1 MMRLLWIRGAVVG
14 AMALSLAVPPW
25 VLAANTK
32 EVPEKEEKAE
42 KKAMDKEQ
50 IKSFQEALKAKG
62 EDPGPIDGVIGHRT
76 RSALR
81 AFQKANDLK
90 DTGILDDQTAEK
102 LTAEKRGLL
111 SDVSGAISPR
121 FDFHEMAKLSLG
133 TEWYRRT
140 PKEQTEFVKLF
151 ADFLKK
157 AVVSRIE
164 PYSNKKVT
172 YTGDS
177 VDESYAKV
185 GSKLQT
191 PGGEEVKINYMLRRL
206 QSGWKIYD
214 LIVED
219 VSLVKNY
226 RAQFSRVISKSSY
239 EELVHRI
246 KQKLNEFDGKLAMA
260 D

>member
-1 MMRLLWIRGAVVG
+1 MMRLLWIRSASVG

-32 EVPEKEEKAE
+32 EVPEKEEIAVE
-42 KKAMDKEQ
+42 KAMDKEQ

-90 DTGILDDQTAEK
+90 DTGILDNQTAEK
-102 LTAEKRGLL
+102 LTAQKRGLL
-111 SDVSGAISPR
+111 SDVSGAISSR
-121 FDFHEMAKLSLG
+121 FDFHEMAKVSLG

-164 PYSNKKVT
+164 AFSNKIT
-172 YTGDS
+172 YPGDR
-177 VDESYAKV
+177 VDESYAQV

-191 PGGEEVKINYMLRRL
+191 PGGEEIKINYMLRRL

-219 VSLVKNY
+219 VSLVENY

-246 KQKLNEFDGKLAMA
+246 KQKSSEFDGRLATVY
-260 D
+260 